1 MINKQPKKK
10 NLTAC
15 HHDDFWMIQVCTICH
30 CWYSSQITNINHCY
44 LQSICHSFQLSYFKS
59 QKILLSKCCTQYVR
73 KFGQLSGGL
82 RTGKGQFT
90 FQCQRMFELHTM
102 AFISH
107 TSKVTLIILQIRFQ
121 QYMNWEILG
130 VQTGFRKDR
139 GTSDQDANMCWIIEK
154 AKAFPP
160 KSISLS
166 LTMLVFDCVDHNK
179 LWEILQ
185 EMGY

>member
-1 MINKQPKKK
+1 
-10 NLTAC
+10 
-15 HHDDFWMIQVCTICH
+15 MIQVCTICH

-107 TSKVTLIILQIRFQ
+107 TSKVTLKILQARLQ
-121 QYMNWEILG
+121 QYMNVELPD
-130 VQTGFRKDR
+130 VQAGFRKVR
-139 GTSDQDANMCWIIEK
+139 GTRDQVANICWIVKKVRVPEK
-154 AKAFPP
+154 H
-160 KSISLS
+160 
-166 LTMLVFDCVDHNK
+166 VF
-179 LWEILQ
+179 LL
-185 EMGY
+185 Y